1 MRTTRSWAGRSRFLA
16 AEAGIR
22 QFLDI
27 GTGLPATGSV
37 HEVAQRAVPSAH
49 VLYVDNDPVVL
60 ADARALL
67 TSSPEGRTAY
77 IQADLRDP
85 ESILASPVLREVL
98 DLGQPVALVL
108 VAVLHFIPDADK
120 PGQLIA
126 TLLDACR
133 RAVT

>member
-1 MRTTRSWAGRSRFLA
+1 VRTARSWAGRSRFLA

>member
-1 MRTTRSWAGRSRFLA
+1 
-16 AEAGIR
+16 
-22 QFLDI
+22 
-27 GTGLPATGSV
+27 V